1 MVACN
6 DAERVLASIV
16 SLSEMV
22 LKALLQDSDTTIF
35 DGYSRTRE
43 WREKTKQQ
51 SVKMQL
57 HLHLHLP
64 RRETL
69 QRPYGLCCAAQ
80 GSAAVQA
87 GRLHI
92 SRVSGSDQLKGLSSF
107 SVGPMLYGH
116 SAIRKP
122 SESSAGLIVVQLAPK
137 QRVFVLK
144 ELTCFEFRK
153 GVCG

>member
-16 SLSEMV
+16 SLSEMF

-80 GSAAVQA
+80 RSAAVQA

-116 SAIRKP
+116 SAIRNHPNRRRGSLLFNWRP
-122 SESSAGLIVVQLAPK
+122 SRECL
-137 QRVFVLK
+137 
-144 ELTCFEFRK
+144 C
-153 GVCG
+153 